1 MESALDY
8 YRLKIADFESMTY
21 EQRRAVV
28 AERGLTDKFH
38 TKATLKELFRVKPV
52 KGAVSEYQ
60 YPNPYGRGQI
70 ECFTIAQ
77 CCAMRS
83 LPASSVRTAAQIAAA
98 DKLAIAAR
106 KNSGQY
112 RAALLAK
119 EMIES
124 GEYVVID
131 TETVDLHRAVIQ
143 IALVDVTTAAV
154 IYTSRVYSD
163 EPIADAAFEKHGL
176 RFEDIKDAPTFEEVA
191 KQIAPLLQGKKWTA
205 FNRTFDQTCLH
216 YSSKGATGEWFD
228 WIATAA
234 PCAMI
239 NIAVPAFGP
248 TNRHGTI
255 SLATTLDLCGL
266 SFDGAAHQAHVD
278 AVATAKMIH
287 HISTLADAI
296 LGGGE

>member
-21 EQRRAVV
+21 EQRRAAV
-28 AERGLTDKFH
+28 AERGLIDKFH
-38 TKATLKELFRVKPV
+38 TKTTLKELFRLKPI
-52 KGAVSEYQ
+52 KGAISNYR
-60 YPNPYGRGQI
+60 YSNPHGRGHI

-83 LPASSVRTAAQIAAA
+83 PPMSSVRTAAQKAAA
-98 DKLAIAAR
+98 DKLAKASR
-106 KNSGQY
+106 ENSAKY

-131 TETVDLHRAVIQ
+131 TETVDLNRAVIQ
-143 IALVDVTTAAV
+143 IALVDVATAEV
-154 IYTSRVYSD
+154 LYTSRVYSD
-163 EPIADAAFEKHGL
+163 EPIADAAFQKHGL
-176 RFEDIKDAPTFEEVA
+176 LFEDIKDAPSFEGVA

-205 FNRTFDQTCLH
+205 FNRTFDQTCLQ

-228 WIATAA
+228 WIATSA

-255 SLATTLDLCGL
+255 SLATTLHLCGL

-296 LGGGE
+296 QSGGD